1 MKTMRLATWVLA
13 AVPPVLLALCWGAL
27 PDRVPVHWGLDGAVT
42 YAPALTERESITPV
56 ADFET
61 YLFDQIGEVMKSYV
75 LTVNGQFIG
84 FENYKVI
91 LTDPNFQQALGHTL
105 FVVVASLVIQG
116 PLAILFA
123 LLLNQK
129 FKGRALIRTLI
140 FVPYVVSEV
149 IVGTGWSLILQTTGA
164 LNALLKKIGLGGA
177 DWISDPKIAIW
188 TLMFIISWKYIGFAV
203 ILMIAGM
210 QSIPEDLYE
219 AAKVDGAGFW
229 RQQWSITLP
238 LLGPTIR
245 IWAFMSIIGSLQLFD
260 LVYIIWG
267 QYVSSTAG
275 TSTMATYMVRE
286 GRLANN
292 YGYGSAVAVV
302 IFIISLVIALT
313 YQRFVLNRDLEGAL
327 TDEKDAKRRAKRAAK
342 EAAKLAKA
350 NGNAAA
356 VANEVVSQ

>member
-1 MKTMRLATWVLA
+1 M
-13 AVPPVLLALCWGAL
+13 
-27 PDRVPVHWGLDGAVT
+27 
-42 YAPALTERESITPV
+42 
-56 ADFET
+56 
-61 YLFDQIGEVMKSYV
+61 
-75 LTVNGQFIG
+75 
-84 FENYKVI
+84 
-91 LTDPNFQQALGHTL
+91 
-105 FVVVASLVIQG
+105 VVASLVIQG

-123 LLLNQK
+123 LLLNQR

-149 IVGTGWSLILQTTGA
+149 IVGTGWGLILQTTGA

-177 DWISDPKIAIW
+177 DWIPDPKIAIW

-313 YQRFVLNRDLEGAL
+313 YQRFVLNRDISKVRSL
-327 TDEKDAKRRAKRAAK
+327 TRGMPSVVPSVRRRKRPSLPRSMAMPQQLQMRWFHNDDRSLPVRRQGQ
-342 EAAKLAKA
+342 EQDL
-350 NGNAAA
+350 
-356 VANEVVSQ
+356 

>member
-1 MKTMRLATWVLA
+1 MSVSA
-13 AVPPVLLALCWGAL
+13 GA
-27 PDRVPVHWGLDGAVT
+27 RVQRRTSGLSDKARKRIEIT
-42 YAPALTERESITPV
+42 ILSLPALIMFLGFVILPV
-56 ADFET
+56 FMAGYYGFFKWKG
-61 YLFDQIGEVMKSYV
+61 YGKP
-75 LTVNGQFIG
+75 TVNGQFIG

-123 LLLNQK
+123 LL
-129 FKGRALIRTLI
+129 
-140 FVPYVVSEV
+140 
-149 IVGTGWSLILQTTGA
+149 LILQTTGA

>member
-1 MKTMRLATWVLA
+1 MSVSA
-13 AVPPVLLALCWGAL
+13 GAKVQ
-27 PDRVPVHWGLDGAVT
+27 RRTSGLSDKVRKRIEIT
-42 YAPALTERESITPV
+42 ILSLPALIMFLGFVILPV
-56 ADFET
+56 FMAGYYGFFKWKG
-61 YLFDQIGEVMKSYV
+61 YGKP
-75 LTVNGQFIG
+75 TVNGQFIG

-219 AAKVDGAGFW
+219 ARRWMVLDSGVSSGASPCHCSAPPFVSGHSCRLSVLFSCSTWSTSSGASTCRLPQERPPWQPTWCAKVD
-229 RQQWSITLP
+229 S
-238 LLGPTIR
+238 PT
-245 IWAFMSIIGSLQLFD
+245 
-260 LVYIIWG
+260 
-267 QYVSSTAG
+267 
-275 TSTMATYMVRE
+275 TMVTVPPWPW
-286 GRLANN
+286 
-292 YGYGSAVAVV
+292 
-302 IFIISLVIALT
+302 
-313 YQRFVLNRDLEGAL
+313 
-327 TDEKDAKRRAKRAAK
+327 
-342 EAAKLAKA
+342 
-350 NGNAAA
+350 
-356 VANEVVSQ
+356 

>member
-1 MKTMRLATWVLA
+1 MAS
-13 AVPPVLLALCWGAL
+13 PP
-27 PDRVPVHWGLDGAVT
+27 
-42 YAPALTERESITPV
+42 S
-56 ADFET
+56 
-61 YLFDQIGEVMKSYV
+61 
-75 LTVNGQFIG
+75 TVQFIG

-356 VANEVVSQ
+356 VANEVVHNDDRSLPVRGQGQEQDL

>member
-1 MKTMRLATWVLA
+1 MSLKKRAQDRTSVGSALKDKTRKRIEIAVLS
-13 AVPPVLLALCWGAL
+13 V
-27 PDRVPVHWGLDGAVT
+27 
-42 YAPALTERESITPV
+42 PALVMFIGFVILPV
-56 ADFET
+56 IMAAYYGFFRWKG
-61 YLFDQIGEVMKSYV
+61 YGSP
-75 LTVNGQFIG
+75 TVNGEFVW
-84 FENYKVI
+84 FDNYKII
-91 LTDPNFQQALGHTL
+91 LTDPNFQEAVGHTL
-105 FVVVASLVIQG
+105 FIAVMSLVVQG

-149 IVGTGWSLILQTTGA
+149 IVGTGWSLMLQTTGA
-164 LNALLKKIGLGGA
+164 VNALFEKIGLPGV
-177 DWISDPKIAIW
+177 DWIADPKIAIW

-210 QSIPEDLYE
+210 QSIPEELYE
-219 AAKVDGAGFW
+219 AAMVDGAGFW
-229 RQQWSITLP
+229 RRQWNITLP
-238 LLGPTIR
+238 LLAPTIR

-267 QYVSSTAG
+267 QYVASTAG

-302 IFIISLVIALT
+302 IFILSLVIALS

-327 TDEKDAKRRAKRAAK
+327 TDEKDAKRRAKRQQREAK
-342 EAAKLAKA
+342 KLAKK
-350 NGNAAA
+350 NGQLALATS
-356 VANEVVSQ
+356 EVK

>member
-1 MKTMRLATWVLA
+1 MSVSA
-13 AVPPVLLALCWGAL
+13 GAKVQ
-27 PDRVPVHWGLDGAVT
+27 RRTSGLSDKVRKRIEIT
-42 YAPALTERESITPV
+42 ILSLPALIMFLGFVILPV
-56 ADFET
+56 FMAGYYGFFKWKG
-61 YLFDQIGEVMKSYV
+61 YGKP
-75 LTVNGQFIG
+75 TVNGQFIG

-238 LLGPTIR
+238 LLGPPSYLGIHVDYR
-245 IWAFMSIIGSLQLFD
+245 FS
-260 LVYIIWG
+260 
-267 QYVSSTAG
+267 
-275 TSTMATYMVRE
+275 
-286 GRLANN
+286 
-292 YGYGSAVAVV
+292 SAVRLGLHHLGPVTCR
-302 IFIISLVIALT
+302 LPQERPPWQPT
-313 YQRFVLNRDLEGAL
+313 WC
-327 TDEKDAKRRAKRAAK
+327 AK
-342 EAAKLAKA
+342 
-350 NGNAAA
+350 
-356 VANEVVSQ
+356 VDSPTTMVTVPPWPW

>member
-1 MKTMRLATWVLA
+1 MSLKKRAQDRTPVGSALKDKTRKRIEIAVLS
-13 AVPPVLLALCWGAL
+13 V
-27 PDRVPVHWGLDGAVT
+27 
-42 YAPALTERESITPV
+42 PALVMFIGFVILPV
-56 ADFET
+56 IMAAYYGFFRWKG
-61 YLFDQIGEVMKSYV
+61 YGSP
-75 LTVNGQFIG
+75 TVNGEFVW
-84 FENYKVI
+84 FDNYKII
-91 LTDPNFQQALGHTL
+91 LTDPNFQEAVGHTL
-105 FVVVASLVIQG
+105 FIAVMSLVIQG

-149 IVGTGWSLILQTTGA
+149 IVGTGWSLMLQTTGA
-164 LNALLKKIGLGGA
+164 VNALFEKIGLPGV
-177 DWISDPKIAIW
+177 DWIADPKIAIW

-210 QSIPEDLYE
+210 QSIPEELYE
-219 AAKVDGAGFW
+219 AAMVDGAGFW
-229 RQQWSITLP
+229 RRQWSITLP
-238 LLGPTIR
+238 LLAPTIR

-267 QYVSSTAG
+267 QYVASTAG

-302 IFIISLVIALT
+302 IFILSLVIALS

-327 TDEKDAKRRAKRAAK
+327 TDEKDAKRRAKRQQREAK
-342 EAAKLAKA
+342 KLAKKSGQLA
-350 NGNAAA
+350 LATS
-356 VANEVVSQ
+356 EVK

>member
-1 MKTMRLATWVLA
+1 MSVSA
-13 AVPPVLLALCWGAL
+13 GAKVQ
-27 PDRVPVHWGLDGAVT
+27 RRTSGLSDKVRKRIEIT
-42 YAPALTERESITPV
+42 ILSLPALIMFLGFVILPV
-56 ADFET
+56 FMAGYYGFFKWKG
-61 YLFDQIGEVMKSYV
+61 YGKP
-75 LTVNGQFIG
+75 TVNGQFIG

-229 RQQWSITLP
+229 RQQWSITPATARPHHSYLGIHVDYRFSSAVR
-238 LLGPTIR
+238 LGLHHLGPVRVVYRRNVHHGNLHGARRSTR
-245 IWAFMSIIGSLQLFD
+245 QQLWLRFRRGRGD
-260 LVYIIWG
+260 LHHL
-267 QYVSSTAG
+267 AG
-275 TSTMATYMVRE
+275 HCLDLPAVR
-286 GRLANN
+286 
-292 YGYGSAVAVV
+292 
-302 IFIISLVIALT
+302 T
-313 YQRFVLNRDLEGAL
+313 
-327 TDEKDAKRRAKRAAK
+327 
-342 EAAKLAKA
+342 
-350 NGNAAA
+350 
-356 VANEVVSQ
+356 